1 MRLVALHDLSQ
12 AVELNW
18 EHRDERNRSALMQ
31 GGDARVKLTRLSTT
45 TGEWDLLRLG
55 DVGRMEYV
63 IKGFRRNFRISI
75 TLDLLVCNAAWRVK
89 SDSR

>member
-1 MRLVALHDLSQ
+1 
-12 AVELNW
+12 
-18 EHRDERNRSALMQ
+18 MQ